1 MLDFLDALFAG
12 WRWYR
17 RRRGGHWEHWF
28 RESAHMAIWVRMP
41 WCTEEQDTDYLAFRV
56 ANPDVRGHPTCEDYR

>member
-1 MLDFLDALFAG
+1 MLDFFDVLFAR

-28 RESAHMAIWVRMP
+28 RDNARMAIWVRMP
-41 WCTEEQDTDYLAFRV
+41 WCTEEDPGYLAFRV